1 MRMLFFT
8 PLLICFSSQRLFV
21 YTPLCSFRLKRGFIL
36 HDIDEEIFCRCWL
49 SYFWFVVN
57 FLEHSTNF
65 RWRYPSNSIL
75 IPCLIICLAHC
86 NLWQRHDCSSEICN
100 LSKKILHLAFWSG
113 YLSLTAAARA
123 GNVSS
128 SMTWSVVFP
137 HPRWHIAFK
146 YPPARCK
153 NDIGKTGQN
162 RTL

>member
-1 MRMLFFT
+1 MKMLFFT

-21 YTPLCSFRLKRGFIL
+21 CTPLCSFRLKRGFIL

-65 RWRYPSNSIL
+65 RWSYPSNSFL

-86 NLWQRHDCSSEICN
+86 NLWQKAWLFEWNMQLVQEDFI
-100 LSKKILHLAFWSG
+100 LAFWSG
-113 YLSLTAAARA
+113 YLTLTAAARA

-137 HPRWHIAFK
+137 HPGWHIAFK